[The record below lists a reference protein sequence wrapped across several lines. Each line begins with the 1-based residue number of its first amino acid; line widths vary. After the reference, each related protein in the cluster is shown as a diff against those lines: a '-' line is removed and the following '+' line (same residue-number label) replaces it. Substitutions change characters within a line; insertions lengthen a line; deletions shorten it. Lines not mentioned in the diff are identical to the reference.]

1 MEEIYINTLSL
12 CMIVKNEEDV
22 IGRCLEC
29 VSDIFDEIIVVD
41 TGSDDKTKEIVK
53 KYTKG
58 LYYFKWIEDFAAARN
73 FSFRKATSDYILWL
87 DGDDFIN
94 SEDITK
100 IENLLEHL
108 DTSYDYISGEYILA
122 RNNEGKVS
130 SVLRRNRIVKREKNF
145 KWIGKVHEY
154 LAVYGRGLE
163 GDFAIEHGKI
173 KAYTDRNFQIFKE
186 MEKKNEKF
194 SPRDMYYYANE
205 LMDNGHY
212 KEAIDEYRKFI
223 ETNQGWIEDVKG
235 AYFRIINCYKV
246 LNEKEKVPDIVFE
259 AFKIDAPTAE
269 IVCSLAEYFFEKNNI
284 NQAIFW
290 YRTALDCIPDKGNP
304 SLSNSAYYTWIPSL
318 QLCVCYYNLGK
329 IDCSYF
335 FNELTAT
342 FMGDSDKVV
351 YNRKIFE
358 DAYKR
363 LNSKAP
369 TLEYPLK
376 ACDYIKY
383 I

>member
-1 MEEIYINTLSL
+1 M
-12 CMIVKNEEDV
+12 
-22 IGRCLEC
+22 
-29 VSDIFDEIIVVD
+29 
-41 TGSDDKTKEIVK
+41 K
-53 KYTKG
+53 KKRYQ
-58 LYYFKWIEDFAAARN
+58 
-73 FSFRKATSDYILWL
+73 
-87 DGDDFIN
+87 
-94 SEDITK
+94 
-100 IENLLEHL
+100 
-108 DTSYDYISGEYILA
+108 IS
-122 RNNEGKVS
+122 
-130 SVLRRNRIVKREKNF
+130 
-145 KWIGKVHEY
+145 
-154 LAVYGRGLE
+154 
-163 GDFAIEHGKI
+163 
-173 KAYTDRNFQIFKE
+173 
-186 MEKKNEKF
+186 
-194 SPRDMYYYANE
+194 
-205 LMDNGHY
+205 
-212 KEAIDEYRKFI
+212 
-223 ETNQGWIEDVKG
+223 
-235 AYFRIINCYKV
+235 
-246 LNEKEKVPDIVFE
+246 
-259 AFKIDAPTAE
+259 
-269 IVCSLAEYFFEKNNI
+269 FFEKNNI

-290 YRTALDCIPDKGNP
+290 YRTALDCIPYKGNP

>member
-1 MEEIYINTLSL
+1 MEKNITLSL
-12 CMIVKNEEDV
+12 CMIVKDEEKTLA
-22 IGRCLEC
+22 RCLNS
-29 VSDIFDEIIVVD
+29 VKSFIDEIIIVD
-41 TGSDDKTKEIVK
+41 TGSKDKTKEIAK
-53 KYTKG
+53 SFNAQIYD
-58 LYYFKWIEDFAAARN
+58 FKWISDFSAARN
-73 FSFRKATSDYILWL
+73 FSFSKATSDYILWL
-87 DGDDFIN
+87 DGDDFIDDEN
-94 SEDITK
+94 ISK
-100 IENLLEHL
+100 IENLLKSL
-108 DTSYDYISGEYILA
+108 DTKYDYVSGQYILS
-122 RNNEGKVS
+122 RNEEGGVN
-130 SVLRRNRIVKREKNF
+130 SVLRRNRIVKRTRNF

-154 LAVYGRGLE
+154 LEVYGQGFN
-163 GDFAIEHGKI
+163 GDFAIEHGKV
-173 KAYTDRNFQIFKE
+173 KVHTDRNFRIFKK
-186 MEKKNEKF
+186 MENEGVEF

-205 LMDNGHY
+205 LMDNGQY
-212 KEAIDEYRKFI
+212 AKAIDEYKRFI
-223 ETNQGWIEDVKG
+223 ATKQGWIEDVKG
-235 AYFRIINCYKV
+235 AYFRIINCYKI
-246 LNEKEKVPDIVFE
+246 LNKTENILDIVFE
-259 AFKIDAPTAE
+259 AFKIDVPMAE
-269 IVCSLAEYFFEKNNI
+269 IVCSLAEYFFEKNNF
-284 NQAIFW
+284 NQAAFW
-290 YRTALDCIPDKGNP
+290 YKTALNCIPNKDNP
-304 SLSNSAYYTWIPSL
+304 SLSNIAYYSWIPSL

>member
-1 MEEIYINTLSL
+1 MKKRVTLSL
-12 CMIVKNEEDV
+12 CMIVKDEERTLE
-22 IGRCLEC
+22 RCLNS
-29 VSDIFDEIIVVD
+29 VKSFINEIIIVD
-41 TGSDDKTKEIVK
+41 TGSKDKTKEIA
-53 KYTKG
+53 KG
-58 LYYFKWIEDFAAARN
+58 FNAKIYDFKWINDFAAARN

-351 YNRKIFE
+351 YNRKIFK